1 MRTLEDQTR
10 QDLEINQD
18 LHHREVLFLK
28 NRINQLEQE
37 VRTKTQ
43 NSHYYADQ
51 MTKARH
57 VDQDGSEIPK
67 VNGAYLQQLSQEFS
81 SLSDELQKLREL
93 TTASSQSNLQSHLR
107 QHMEKFGEF

>member
-1 MRTLEDQTR
+1 M
-10 QDLEINQD
+10 
-18 LHHREVLFLK
+18 K

-37 VRTKTQ
+37 IRTKTQ
-43 NSHYYADQ
+43 NSHFYADQ
-51 MTKARH
+51 MSNQTTKARQ
-57 VDQDGSEIPK
+57 VDQDGCEIPK

-93 TTASSQSNLQSHLR
+93 TTASSRSNLQSQLR